1 MAYTYRIWD
10 NTSPINGCPADK
22 AAQSLGVTADKQ
34 LCILTDADGHD
45 CITQLFPVSASAA
58 DISAWA
64 DQLNADV
71 AAQQAAAEQAAQ
83 QPTLADRVAA
93 LEAAQ
98 LAALGV

>member
-10 NTSPINGCPADK
+10 KASPINGCPADK

-34 LCILTDADGHD
+34 LCILSDAEGRD
-45 CITQLFPVSASAA
+45 CITQLFPASTSAA

-71 AAQQAAAEQAAQ
+71 AAQQAAAAQTAQ
-83 QPTLADRVAA
+83 QPTLESRIAA